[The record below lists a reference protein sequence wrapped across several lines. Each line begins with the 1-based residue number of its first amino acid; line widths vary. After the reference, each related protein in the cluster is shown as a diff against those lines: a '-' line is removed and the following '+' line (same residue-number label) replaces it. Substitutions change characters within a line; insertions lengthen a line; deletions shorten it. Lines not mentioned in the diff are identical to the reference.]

1 MDEIQPVDW
10 AVVDEKG
17 RLVLP
22 AEVARQHGL
31 EPGARMRLES
41 SPTGLRLHNPAVH
54 LGKVY
59 IEVTNRCN
67 LSCRTCI
74 RHNWDEPLGRMR
86 AATFDSLLN
95 DLSRLPSPPLLFF
108 GGMGEPL
115 AHPRIA
121 DMVAKAHQAGLRVEL
136 ITNGT
141 LLSAERSRALLDAG
155 LDRLWVSIDGATPES
170 YADVRLGAALPRVLE
185 NLATFR
191 QMRRPGHRAQPEIG
205 IAFVAMRRNIRDLPA
220 VIALGKRLGAVHFMV
235 SNVLPYT
242 PEMQAERLYANTTRS
257 ITYLPSGWLPDLSLP
272 KMDLDDTT
280 SEIFLKAL
288 DSGCNV
294 SFAGFNLGG
303 ANDVCSFLE
312 TGSLAVGWDG
322 TISPCIAL
330 LHDFTS
336 YLHGKPRANHRHV
349 VGQVGQG
356 SLMDI
361 WRDPVY
367 LAYRE
372 KVQGFGFA
380 PCTACGG
387 CDLSESNLS
396 DCLGN
401 EFPSC
406 GGCLWAQAVIQC
418 P

>member
-1 MDEIQPVDW
+1 MDEIQPIDW
-10 AVVDEKG
+10 AVVDEQG
-17 RLVLP
+17 RLILP
-22 AEVARQHGL
+22 AELTRAHGL

-41 SPTGLRLHNPAVH
+41 TPGGLRLHNPAVH
-54 LGKVY
+54 LAKVY
-59 IEVTNRCN
+59 VEATNRCN
-67 LSCRTCI
+67 LTCRTCI
-74 RHNWDEPLGRMR
+74 RHNWDEPLGRMQAR
-86 AATFDSLLN
+86 VFNALIDDLAA
-95 DLSRLPSPPLLFF
+95 LPNPPLLFF

-121 DMVAKAHQAGLRVEL
+121 AMVRQAHEAGLRAEL
-136 ITNGT
+136 ITNGM
-141 LLSAERSRALLDAG
+141 LLNAERSRALLEAG
-155 LDRLWVSIDGATPES
+155 LNRLWVSIDGATPDS

-185 NLATFR
+185 NLAGFR

-205 IAFVAMRRNIRDLPA
+205 INFVAMRRNIHDLPA

-242 PEMQAERLYANTTRS
+242 AEMQAERLYTRS
-257 ITYLPSGWLPDLSLP
+257 LRSVTYLPSGWLPDLSLP
-272 KMDLDDTT
+272 KWDLDETT
-280 SEIFLKAL
+280 SEVFLQAL
-288 DSGCNV
+288 NSGCNV

-322 TISPCIAL
+322 AISPCVAL

-336 YLHGKPRANHRHV
+336 YLHGKPRANRRHV
-349 VGQVGQG
+349 LGKVGER
-356 SLMDI
+356 SLLEI
-361 WRDPVY
+361 WRDPDY

-372 KVQGFGFA
+372 RVQSFGFA

-387 CDLSESNLS
+387 CELSESNEA

-401 EFPSC
+401 GFPSC